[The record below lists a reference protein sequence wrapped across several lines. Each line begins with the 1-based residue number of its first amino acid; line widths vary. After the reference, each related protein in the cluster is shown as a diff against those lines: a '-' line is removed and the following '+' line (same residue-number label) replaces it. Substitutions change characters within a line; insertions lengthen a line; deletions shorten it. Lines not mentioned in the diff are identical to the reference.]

1 MSFPGHRAGWKTDR
15 NLEGQ
20 AGSVQKRDGK
30 QMASKERQVVRKRG
44 VLANSFEKLTFIVE

>member
-1 MSFPGHRAGWKTDR
+1 MSFPGHRAGWRTDR